1 MKYILTFIFIILIT
15 GCNKTAKTK
24 TNSDNNKTVTIKKTD
39 EVFIVNIDS
48 LQLKFKNKSLE
59 PVNTKTVLLFDNN
72 NTYSKAQEAV
82 LNKLQI
88 VYHKTDNQYLEKYF
102 NIQNYPTII
111 VLDKN
116 STTRYENFTP
126 YEILKAEGF

>member
-1 MKYILTFIFIILIT
+1 LKYILTFIFIILIT